1 VTAAI
6 AKTNREGPP
15 ATTIDVV
22 ERAVRAHP
30 DSKLI
35 YPAQDRWVEETYESF
50 AARVENLARGLV
62 SLGIEFGDRVAVV
75 SDTRVE
81 WTLWDLAAQMIGA
94 IVVPI
99 YQTSSPEECQYVLS
113 HSGARAVLCE
123 NEERLDTILA
133 VRDRCEA
140 LEHLVVIEGAAKGAM
155 TLAELADQA
164 PSDCERIVRRRR
176 SDLTAEH
183 PFTIIYTSGTTGP
196 PKGCVI
202 THRNYV
208 FSCRLAIELGN
219 LDSESLLY
227 LWLPLAHAMARM
239 TQLVT
244 IGSGATLA
252 FWRRDMQ
259 RLLDD
264 LAELAPTHLVAVPRF
279 FEKAHSLVV
288 SGSSSPLRARAL
300 SWSLGVGRTMREAE
314 RAGQQPSPLL
324 RARHRLAQR
333 LVLARVKEA
342 LGGRAH
348 TALTGAAPIDPE
360 ILDFFDACGLLVLEG
375 YGLTETSAATSANLP
390 GEFRFGTV
398 GKVMEGTEIRLA
410 GDDEI
415 LVRGP
420 HVFAGYYRDEEATR
434 AVLSGDGWLRTGDL
448 GAWDDG
454 YLRVTGRKKELI
466 ITSSGKNVAPGPIER
481 AIERDPIVSRA
492 VLFGDQRPYVAALVT
507 IDAEEGEKA
516 GLDEGGIRER
526 VEQSISGV
534 NSGLSRPE
542 QVKRFAVLERDFSLE
557 AGELT
562 PTMKLKRN
570 VIAERYA
577 TVIADLYS
585 AGGEGR

>member
-1 VTAAI
+1 MTETI
-6 AKTNREGPP
+6 AKANRKDPP
-15 ATTIDVV
+15 ATTLDVV
-22 ERAVRAHP
+22 DRAVRLHP
-30 DSKLI
+30 ESRLV
-35 YPAQDRWVEETYESF
+35 YPVQDRWAEETYESF
-50 AARVENLARGLV
+50 SVRVENLARGLV
-62 SLGIEFGDRVAVV
+62 SLGIEFGDRVAVI

-81 WTLWDLAAQMIGA
+81 WTLWDLAAQTIGA

-99 YQTSSPEECQYVLS
+99 YQTSSPEECEYVLS

-123 NEERLDTILA
+123 NEERLETVLA

-140 LEHLVVIEGAAKGAM
+140 LEHLILVEGAAEGAR
-155 TLAELADQA
+155 TLAELVDYA
-164 PSDCERIVRRRR
+164 PSACEPIVRRRR
-176 SDLTAEH
+176 AEITAEH
-183 PFTIIYTSGTTGP
+183 PFTIVYTSGTTGP
-196 PKGCVI
+196 PKGCLI
-202 THRNYV
+202 THGNYA

-219 LDSESLLY
+219 LDHESLLY

-244 IGSGATLA
+244 IGSGAGLA

-264 LAELAPTHLVAVPRF
+264 LAELRPTHLVAVPRF

-300 SWSLGVGRTMREAE
+300 SWSLGVGRAAREAE
-314 RAGQQPSPLL
+314 RAGRQPGALL
-324 RARHRLAQR
+324 RARHRLADR
-333 LVLARVKEA
+333 LVLSRVKEA

-360 ILDFFDACGLLVLEG
+360 ILGFFDACGLLVLEG

-390 GEFRFGTV
+390 GDFRFGTV
-398 GKVMEGTEIRLA
+398 GRVIEGTEIDLA
-410 GDDEI
+410 EDGEI
-415 LVRGP
+415 VVRGP

-434 AVLSGDGWLRTGDL
+434 AVLSADGWLRTGDL
-448 GAWDDG
+448 GAWEDG

-466 ITSSGKNVAPGPIER
+466 ITASGKNIGPGPIER

-492 VLFGDQRPYVAALVT
+492 VLFGDQRPYVVALLT
-507 IDAEEGEKA
+507 LDPEEDEKA
-516 GLDEGGIRER
+516 GLDEAGVRER
-526 VEQSISGV
+526 LERLIEEV
-534 NSGLSRPE
+534 NGRLSRPE

-562 PTMKLKRN
+562 PTMKIKRN
-570 VIAERYA
+570 VIADRYGA
-577 TVIADLYS
+577 AIADLYS
-585 AGGEGR
+585 